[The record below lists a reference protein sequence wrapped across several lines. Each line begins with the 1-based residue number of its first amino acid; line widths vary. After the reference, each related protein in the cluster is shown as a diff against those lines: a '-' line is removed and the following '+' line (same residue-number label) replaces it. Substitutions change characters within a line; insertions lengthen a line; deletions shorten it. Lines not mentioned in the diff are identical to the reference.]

1 MALLA
6 GFRERLVLGH
16 VRRSL
21 ELDEAILAWSHAN
34 VPDTRAPALFIV
46 TDRRCL
52 LHVANT
58 TIPDVATP
66 LARLQMFDLDQRNA
80 ASAQVRLH
88 GDDAE
93 VIADFSLSSRA
104 RSRAMGRV
112 LGELNRANVRSP
124 VGYDPDLTS
133 PLQPMPRGV
142 KDHARRMWITL
153 LGVLVLALAVVFS
166 SPFVPGP
173 GALTA
178 VAGFAILAK
187 EYEWARDVH
196 VWSARIADRFIAWMR
211 ARKDAL
217 FNRES

>member
-16 VRRSL
+16 VRRDL
-21 ELDEAILAWSHAN
+21 EFDEAILAWSHAN

-52 LHVANT
+52 LHVANAMV
-58 TIPDVATP
+58 PDVATP
-66 LARLQMFDLDQRNA
+66 LARLRTFDLDQSNA

-112 LGELNRANVRSP
+112 LGELDRANVSSP
-124 VGYDPDLTS
+124 AGYDPDLTS
-133 PLQPMPRGV
+133 PLQPMTRGV
-142 KDHARRMWITL
+142 RDHARRMWITV
-153 LGVLVLALAVVFS
+153 LGVAVLALSVVLS
-166 SPFVPGP
+166 WPGMPGP

-178 VAGFAILAK
+178 VAGFAIRAK

-196 VWSARIADRFIAWMR
+196 VWSARMADRLIAWAR
-211 ARKDAL
+211 ARKNAL
-217 FNRES
+217 FDRSS